1 MSYGEEQRFK
11 KKVKPL
17 APPPPSFQPQ
27 IVNQPKIV
35 AQPSQPQYSLFS
47 KEEEKEGKQLTIS
60 QIKKAY
66 NVNQQ
71 GAIFHN
77 KDISDEAIRNFVID
91 VLVTRG
97 NVTPDT
103 ARDIMD
109 SQGVKIM
116 KRAFTHWTVPNELNY
131 EVLETLGDTT
141 FNKIVMYYMIRRFPE
156 LHNDPQANYKLTE
169 AGKLYHGRKMAEKF
183 SDILELPKMARW
195 IEGSYEISTRRGVE
209 KRKIEMDD
217 KFKTDLLEAFI
228 GGLEDLIDG
237 KVFPHMGYTVAYSI
251 LQTVLDT
258 IPMTIELS
266 ETKTAPAKITE
277 LMNRLDGSRD
287 YRKRKDSENNIIG
300 VDLTLYFNNGISCAS
315 SRDLLY
321 EKHFYSGVMKGYE
334 AGEDKVANMALEWLD
349 KECNKQWK
357 KDIRMFE

>member
-1 MSYGEEQRFK
+1 MSYEEQRFK
-11 KKVKPL
+11 KKVQVR
-17 APPPPSFQPQ
+17 PPPPPQPM
-27 IVNQPKIV
+27 V
-35 AQPSQPQYSLFS
+35 AQPSQPQHSLYS
-47 KEEEKEGKQLTIS
+47 KEEEKEGKQLTVS

-66 NVNQQ
+66 NINQE

-91 VLVTRG
+91 VLVSRG

-183 SDILELPKMARW
+183 SDILNLSKMARW
-195 IEGSYEISTRRGVE
+195 IEGSYEISTKRGVE

-266 ETKTAPAKITE
+266 ETKTAPAKLAE

-287 YRKRKDSENNIIG
+287 YRKRKDQENNIVG
-300 VDLTLYFNNGISCAS
+300 VDLTLYFNQGISCTQQGTV
-315 SRDLLY
+315 Y
-321 EKHFYSGVMKGYE
+321 EKYFYSGVIRGFE

-349 KECNKQWK
+349 KQCNKQWK